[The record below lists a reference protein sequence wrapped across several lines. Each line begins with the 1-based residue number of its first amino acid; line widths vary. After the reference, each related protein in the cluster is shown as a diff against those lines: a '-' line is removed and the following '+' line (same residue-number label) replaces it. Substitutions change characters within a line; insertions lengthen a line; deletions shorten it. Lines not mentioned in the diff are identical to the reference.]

1 MFTKI
6 KTINSKMPNFR
17 YTPMTISRINYLMN
31 RNNINTDPEYQRDI
45 VWKTKNQ
52 QELIHTLLDG
62 FPMPALNFCEDN
74 DPCLPKY
81 ECMDGKNRLHSIR
94 LFMTNQLH
102 TNDGRYFNDLSED
115 ERQDFESI
123 EVSICIFTN
132 LSPPQRQD
140 YFRRIQ
146 NGVVLNQCE
155 MNWSQA
161 DHPLMIEVR
170 RMRSDL
176 LDKIKVIWSI
186 KRYTDIQL
194 IFNIVNMINGK
205 NPVLQSTG
213 LTEWLNRQ
221 SKTADYK
228 DIIKGTFKVIVCLHS
243 IISACPQLHQKLK
256 VPFTLDLAN
265 WIISNPLRKP
275 SINVI
280 KKFTSDIG
288 KLITKSKEDIDYQ
301 YTKDYFSILTT
312 GAASGQYTN
321 KITVARIQIVSSM
334 FV

>member
-1 MFTKI
+1 
-6 KTINSKMPNFR
+6 MPTFH
-17 YTPMTISRINYLMN
+17 YVPMTIQKLNYLMN

-45 VWKTKNQ
+45 VWKSKNQ

-94 LFMTNQLH
+94 LFMTNQLQ
-102 TNDGRYFNDLSED
+102 TKDGGYFKDLSED

-123 EVSICIFTN
+123 EVSVCIFTN
-132 LSPPQRQD
+132 LSPSQRQD

-155 MNWSQA
+155 MIWSQA
-161 DHPLMIEVR
+161 DHPLMIEIR
-170 RMRSDL
+170 RMRSEL
-176 LDKIKVIWSI
+176 LDKLKVIWST

-194 IFNIVNMINGK
+194 IFNIANMINGK
-205 NPVLQSTG
+205 NPTLQSTG
-213 LTEWLNRQ
+213 LTDWLSRQ

-228 DIIKGTFKVIVCLHS
+228 DTARAIRVVILVLHS
-243 IISACPQLHQKLK
+243 VMSACPQLHQKLK

-265 WIISNPLRKP
+265 WIISNNCRKP
-275 SINVI
+275 SVNVI
-280 KKFTSDIG
+280 KNFSNDIG
-288 KLITKSKEDIDYQ
+288 KLITQSDEDVEHQ
-301 YTKDYFSILTT
+301 YSKDYFSILKN
-312 GAASGQYTN
+312 GAASHQYSN
-321 KITVARIQIVSSM
+321 RIALTRFQIVSAM
-334 FV
+334 FM